1 MRSKNSRLG
10 DVVPW
15 CQGIFI
21 GDFMAAHGAEFTGF
35 DQPKIKQQKKNRG
48 KVSLKLNRKKKKKNV
63 ATKL

>member
-35 DQPKIKQQKKNRG
+35 DQPKIKQQKKTEG
-48 KVSLKLNRKKKKKNV
+48 GFLLN
-63 ATKL
+63 